1 MPEKRAKLILEVAQ
15 AIGTQLEMSDL
26 LAALNDTLK
35 PIVHFDAVAIMI
47 LEGDAIGIQWAHLEG
62 FPRKVGE
69 CFESVVTRYAS
80 AIKVEPPPMKLPV
93 THHPICEIMK
103 SGRPYLASDLE
114 AHMGFDTDQPLL
126 NYGFR
131 SYIDL
136 SLIKQAQLIGTIKFL
151 SKEKGNYTDDQ
162 VSLLKDISNIV
173 AIAVSNALAY
183 EEIKSLK
190 EQLLLENR
198 VLQED
203 IVERSIYEEI
213 VGSSGS
219 LQNVLTAIEQVA
231 PTVSTVLIT
240 GETGTGKELV
250 AHAIHRRSPRAD
262 RALVKVNCAALP
274 AELIASELF
283 GHEKGAF
290 TGAMQQRI
298 GRFEAANGG
307 TIFLDEIAELSPEIQ
322 VSLLRV
328 LQEKEFERVGGNRT
342 IKTDVRV
349 IVATNKDLR
358 REVNEGRFRAD
369 LYYRLNVFPIH
380 VPALR
385 ERLNDIPVLVD
396 YFAVRLAARTGKK
409 IRQIENRSLQIMKQ
423 YSWPGN
429 IRELQNVIERCVIL
443 AAGEVLRVDPTM
455 LMYEPPPVIS
465 TPLMADG
472 GSDRKSKIETVLRET
487 RGKVYGP
494 NGAAARLGL
503 PGTTLESKI
512 RSLGIK
518 KYLFK

>member
-15 AIGTQLEMSDL
+15 AIGTQLEMAEL
-26 LAALNDTLK
+26 LAALNNTLK

-47 LEGDAIGIQWAHLEG
+47 LEGDVVRIHWAHLEG
-62 FPRKVGE
+62 VHRKAGE

-80 AIKVEPPPMKLPV
+80 TIQVEPPPMRLPV
-93 THHPICEIMK
+93 TRHPISEIMK
-103 SGRPYLASDLE
+103 SGRPYVAPDLE
-114 AHMGFDTDQPLL
+114 DHMGFDTDQPLL

-136 SLIKQAQLIGTIKFL
+136 ALIKQGQLIGTLKFL
-151 SKEKGNYTDDQ
+151 SRGKGNYTDEQ
-162 VSLLKDISNIV
+162 VRLLQDIANIV

-198 VLQED
+198 VLQEE

-213 VGSSGS
+213 VGSSSS
-219 LQNVLTAIEQVA
+219 LQNVLAAIEQVA

-250 AHAIHRRSPRAD
+250 ARAIHRRSPRVD
-262 RALVKVNCAALP
+262 RAVVKVNCAALP

-369 LYYRLNVFPIH
+369 LFYRLNVFPIH

-385 ERLNDIPVLVD
+385 ERVNDIPVLVD
-396 YFAVRLAARTGKK
+396 YFAARLAARTGKK
-409 IRQIENRSLQIMKQ
+409 IRQIEKRSLQVMKQ

-443 AAGEVLRVDPTM
+443 AAGEVLRVDPAM
-455 LMYEPPPVIS
+455 LLYEPPPAFS
-465 TPLMADG
+465 APAMGDR
-472 GSDRKSKIETVLRET
+472 GSDRKSQIETVLHET

-494 NGAAARLGL
+494 NGAAARLGV
-503 PGTTLESKI
+503 PGTTLESQI